1 MITHLEA
8 KDILGEYLYNE
19 YPQIF
24 TRIKEE
30 INKNIMKQDYIIFDN
45 LNLSFY
51 QIKSFE
57 RYYNLCRFHC
67 SMIINNKTENNLCWD
82 LKIEI

>member
-19 YPQIF
+19 FPQIF

-30 INKNIMKQDYIIFDN
+30 LYKNIMKQDCIIFDN
-45 LNLSFY
+45 LNLSYTQVKF
-51 QIKSFE
+51 FE
-57 RYYNLCRFHC
+57 RYYNLCGFHC
-67 SMIINNKTENNLCWD
+67 TMLINNKTDNFHWD